1 MSDLVCLH
9 PQFTKQKIIK
19 TLKNELNGKERKGKM
34 YGEVKGMETYQDFGK
49 FIAAK
54 RQEKEISLRKL
65 AELLDVSAPYWSDV
79 ERGRRIPPT
88 FEKLEQV
95 AKILR
100 LSDSDKSLMYDL
112 AGKGRDAVAPDL
124 PVYIMENDYVAAA
137 LRTVRDLGASEED
150 WQKFVEELK
159 QRKG

>member
-9 PQFTKQKIIK
+9 PQFTKQEIIK

-34 YGEVKGMETYQDFGK
+34 NGEVKGMETYQDFGK

-95 AKILR
+95 AKILH

-112 AGKGRDAVAPDL
+112 AGKGSKRGGLAKVCRGIKATEGINIQCISQILEQEITEFP
-124 PVYIMENDYVAAA
+124 
-137 LRTVRDLGASEED
+137 
-150 WQKFVEELK
+150 F
-159 QRKG
+159 